1 MPKISDKAR
10 KGIAVA
16 IIAGGLSATAYPWV
30 SNFLYEKAADSTIK
44 TYENT
49 VEELDETD
57 TEELFQQAEEYNEA
71 LRRSKVAVTDPFSQ
85 VMTYDIKP
93 SYETVLNLNDSGL
106 MGYIEIPVIN
116 VYLPIYHGTDGAT
129 LQNGIGHLQGSS
141 LPIGGA
147 GTHSVL
153 SGHTGLNSSK
163 MFTDLENMKEGDL
176 FFIHIVDQTLAYK
189 VVKIDVVEPEDTS
202 ILGIQDDR
210 DLCTLVTCTPYGVND
225 HRLLVTG
232 ERTEYTEEVH
242 DQAVEDA
249 DENKTGS
256 QWMESYRKALI
267 YGVSGVALVALVV
280 LIVSKLRAKKQSKRE
295 ISSAY
300 DIPKGITGR
309 KDK

>member
-30 SNFLYEKAADSTIK
+30 SNFLYEKGADSTIK

-57 TEELFQQAEEYNEA
+57 TEELFQMAEQYNEA
-71 LRRSKVAVTDPFSQ
+71 LQKAKVVVSDPFSQ
-85 VMTYDIKP
+85 TISYDINP
-93 SYETVLNLNDSGL
+93 SYESVLNLNDSGL
-106 MGYIEIPVIN
+106 MGYIEIPAIN
-116 VYLPIYHGTDGAT
+116 VYLPIYHGTDSST

-141 LPIGGA
+141 LPIGGI
-147 GTHSVL
+147 GTHSIL

-176 FFIHIVDQTLAYK
+176 FFIHIVDRTLAYK
-189 VVKIDVVEPEDTS
+189 VAEINVVEPDDTS
-202 ILGIQDDR
+202 LLGIQKDK

-232 ERTEYTEEVH
+232 ERTDYTEEVH

-249 DENKTGS
+249 DENKTES

-267 YGVSGVALVALVV
+267 YGISGVALVALVAF
-280 LIVSKLRAKKQSKRE
+280 IISKLRAKKQSKKE
-295 ISSAY
+295 IAAAD

-309 KDK
+309 KD

>member
-30 SNFLYEKAADSTIK
+30 SNFLYEKAAVSTIK

-71 LRRSKVAVTDPFSQ
+71 LRRSKVAVTDPFSP
-85 VMTYDIKP
+85 VMAYDIKP

-141 LPIGGA
+141 LPIGGS

-176 FFIHIVDQTLAYK
+176 FFIHIVDRTLAYK
-189 VVKIDVVEPEDTS
+189 VVEIDIVEPEDTS
-202 ILGIQDDR
+202 LLGVQNDK

-232 ERTEYTEEVH
+232 ERTDYTEEVH
-242 DQAVEDA
+242 DQAVDDA
-249 DENKTGS
+249 DKNKTDS
-256 QWMESYRKALI
+256 QWMESYKKALI
-267 YGVSGVALVALVV
+267 YGISGVAVIAF
-280 LIVSKLRAKKQSKRE
+280 IIFI
-295 ISSAY
+295 ISAIKTRRNRKEKNLSDY
-300 DIPKGITGR
+300 IPKGITSR
-309 KDK
+309 KGL